1 MMSILEQRQIVESA
15 FLPFNCRCT
24 VEADGTLTLEI
35 RAPQSDHVLLRADG
49 IQRGELASSRSI
61 SQLVLRLR
69 QQLTTREAERPAR
82 QQVGSV
88 A

>member
-1 MMSILEQRQIVESA
+1 MMSILEQRQIIESA

-24 VEADGTLTLEI
+24 VEADDTLTLEI
-35 RAPQSDHVLLRADG
+35 RAPENNRVLMRAEG
-49 IQRGELASSRSI
+49 IQRSELSSSRSI

-69 QQLTTREAERPAR
+69 QQLTTQETESPAR
-82 QQVGSV
+82 RMGSL

>member
-15 FLPFNCRCT
+15 FLPFSCRCT
-24 VEADGTLTLEI
+24 IETDGILTLEI
-35 RAPQSDHVLLRADG
+35 RSPQSDQILLRADG

-69 QQLTTREAERPAR
+69 QQLITRETERPVR
-82 QQVGSV
+82 QMGS
-88 A
+88 AA